1 MEYLGFE
8 LCSDEELME
17 YYMGGLQ
24 KECDKRNMTIEEY
37 MIDYLL
43 TNHGHEFWMHLDDL
57 IFKQGF
63 EDSGADQEDDD
74 RYDYWADEADRLL
87 DEYDAIQEA
96 MNAATE

>member
-37 MIDYLL
+37 MIDNLL
-43 TNHGHEFWMHLDDL
+43 TNHGHEFWRHLDDL
-57 IFKQGF
+57 IFKQDF
-63 EDSGADQEDDD
+63 EDSGADQENDDM
-74 RYDYWADEADRLL
+74 YYELADEADMLL
-87 DEYDAIQEA
+87 DEYDAIQK
-96 MNAATE
+96 TL